1 MKIEEEVED
10 IAREI
15 RVLIKIRNSMNENEK
30 ARGSIPEV
38 IDYGFMALKGFSDL
52 NKDEIKTFGYYMMP
66 LYDINL

>member
-30 ARGSIPEV
+30 ARGSLPEV
-38 IDYGFMALKGFSDL
+38 IDYGFMALKCFSDL